1 MMMTEIPTASA
12 PTKTMKA
19 VQASGYG
26 EDVDRLLTVQDEVPI
41 PSLQDEYRPVED
53 IHPLIRYATRLDR
66 KTHMIIQTLAVAL
79 APGDARVVSGKT
91 RRLQGPPSFPYI
103 PGGDCCGMVV
113 EVAPDEPYFCVGDVV
128 AARFTV
134 APRDALAQYARV
146 STSVCE
152 KIPDDPKL
160 LSPVAAAALASASP
174 AVVLGDYVC
183 PHERLLIL
191 GAGGGVGSHL
201 CQVARARGAAVVVGV
216 SCDPERLLRPP
227 LLCHEAVDYTKENVF
242 ESVKYQNDPFDTII
256 DLACGG
262 WPQLVDGARQKGRPS
277 IVKPASAGGRYI
289 TLCPDQPTFEMHGL
303 WGILRLFML
312 RPLWRALTSRIV
324 TRNRLPTF
332 TLANGLPSTR
342 EIMTRTLDLAARGQ
356 LQAVVD
362 GPYPMTTDGVRAA
375 FRTLQ
380 SRHAHGKV
388 VIHVADLPPP
398 PTTTTTTSQ
407 YS

>member
-1 MMMTEIPTASA
+1 
-12 PTKTMKA
+12 
-19 VQASGYG
+19 
-26 EDVDRLLTVQDEVPI
+26 
-41 PSLQDEYRPVED
+41 
-53 IHPLIRYATRLDR
+53 
-66 KTHMIIQTLAVAL
+66 
-79 APGDARVVSGKT
+79 
-91 RRLQGPPSFPYI
+91 LQGPPSFPYI
-103 PGGDCCGMVV
+103 PGGDCCGIVV
-113 EVAPDEPYFCVGDVV
+113 EVAPNEPYFCVGDVV

-152 KIPDDPKL
+152 VITDDSKQHFI
-160 LSPVAAAALASASP
+160 SPADAAALASASP
-174 AVVLGDYVC
+174 AVVLGDYIR
-183 PHERLLIL
+183 PHERLLII

-201 CQVARARGAAVVVGV
+201 CQVARGAAVVVGV
-216 SCDPERLLRPP
+216 SADPERLLQPP

-242 ESVKYQNDPFDTII
+242 ESIKYQNDPFDTII

-262 WPQLVDGARQKGRPS
+262 WPQLVECTRQGRPS

-289 TLCPDQPTFEMHGL
+289 TLCPDQPTFEIHGL
-303 WGILRLFML
+303 WGILRLFMF

-332 TLANGLPSTR
+332 TFANGLPSTR
-342 EIMTRTLDLAARGQ
+342 EILTRTLDLAARGQ

-380 SRHAHGKV
+380 SRHAKGKV

-398 PTTTTTTSQ
+398 PATTTQS
-407 YS
+407 